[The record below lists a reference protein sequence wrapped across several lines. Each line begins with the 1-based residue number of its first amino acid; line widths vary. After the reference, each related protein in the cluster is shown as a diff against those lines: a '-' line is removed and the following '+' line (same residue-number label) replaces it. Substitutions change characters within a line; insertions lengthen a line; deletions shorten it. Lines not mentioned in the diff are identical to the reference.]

1 MNQRN
6 IIFRLS
12 LALLFFFIAG
22 CGENHAP
29 ANQSSPPVA
38 RAEVV
43 PAGENLNAEEA
54 EFLLRLARRTLEAY
68 LENKS
73 LPQLNLNKVS
83 PNLRAMRGCFV
94 TLEKNHQLRGC
105 IGYLQPREPLAKAVM
120 QNAVS
125 AAVRDHRFPP
135 VTRSE
140 LDSLSIEISV
150 LSVPRLMDHKS
161 PEELLARL
169 VPERDGVILKSSYH
183 QSTYLPQ
190 VWKQLPKK
198 EEFLSRLCVKGGAKA
213 DCWKDSSTKI
223 YSYQA
228 KVYSEE

>member
-1 MNQRN
+1 MKQKNL
-6 IIFRLS
+6 IF
-12 LALLFFFIAG
+12 LLCLFYLWCGG
-22 CGENHAP
+22 CGEGHAP
-29 ANQSSPPVA
+29 ANLSSPPVA
-38 RAEVV
+38 QAEGV
-43 PAGENLNAEEA
+43 PAGEEDLNAGEI
-54 EFLLRLARRTLEAY
+54 EFLLHLARQTLEAY
-68 LENKS
+68 LENKP
-73 LPQLNLNKVS
+73 LPILDLNKVS
-83 PNLRAMRGCFV
+83 PNLQAKRGCFV

-105 IGYLQPREPLAKAVM
+105 IGYLQPREPLVKAVV

-150 LSVPRLMDHKS
+150 LSVPKLMDHKS

-198 EEFLSRLCVKGGAKA
+198 EDFLSRLCVKGGARA
-213 DCWKDSSTKI
+213 DCWKDSSTQI
-223 YSYQA
+223 YCYQA
-228 KVYSEE
+228 KVFAE